1 MATRTYSTVINH
13 TTDAGFRAWGSELA
27 TSLQTVGLVQT
38 ADTGQINWTTATRP
52 TVANTTAGYE
62 IYRFNDSLQG
72 TAPIFLKLEYGTSS
86 NTSNPQ
92 LWLTVGTGSDGA
104 GTITGTVVPRT
115 ICATTP
121 GAPST
126 STPYPSYICMI
137 GGQLMVCSKTGA
149 GSSGSNSGMFWHVG
163 RSTDDTGADTADGVV
178 VYYKTSSITYQSAQ
192 FRYFA
197 AAATITAAGTSS
209 SGGPYCMIPAA
220 LTSSLVGA
228 DIQAFK
234 HYAAFPFVRPVVGL
248 VTVLTAEV
256 PAGNTISVAA
266 VGSTPRT
273 YISIGQ
279 AGYGMCTAGGS
290 TYCAAM
296 LWE

>member
-1 MATRTYSTVINH
+1 MTTSTYSTVINH
-13 TTDAGFRAWGSELA
+13 TTDAGFRAWGSELS
-27 TSLQTVGLVQT
+27 TNLQAVGLVKT
-38 ADTGQINWTTATRP
+38 ADTGQINWATVTRP
-52 TVANTTAGYE
+52 GTSTAAGYE
-62 IYRFNDSLQG
+62 IYRFNDALQG
-72 TAPIFLKLEYGTSS
+72 TAPVFLKLEYGTGS
-86 NTSNPQ
+86 TVSNPQ

-104 GTITGTVVPRT
+104 GTITGTVVSRT
-115 ICATTP
+115 VCATTP
-121 GAPST
+121 AAPST
-126 STPYPSYICMI
+126 STPYPSYVCMA

-149 GSSGSNSGMFWHVG
+149 GPSSSNSGMFWHVG
-163 RSTDDTGADTADGVV
+163 RSTDDAGADTADGVV
-178 VYYKTSSITYQSAQ
+178 CYYKTAGSINQSAQ

-197 AAATITAAGTSS
+197 EPATIAATGTSGI
-209 SGGPYCMIPAA
+209 GGPYCMVPAS
-220 LTSSLVGA
+220 LTSSLFGA

-234 HYAAFPFVRPVVGL
+234 HYAAFPLVRPTVGL

>member
-1 MATRTYSTVINH
+1 MTTSTYSTVINH
-13 TTDAGFRAWGSELA
+13 TKDAGFRAWGSELSTA
-27 TSLQTVGLVQT
+27 LQTVGLVQT
-38 ADTGQINWTTATRP
+38 ADTGQINWTTVTRP
-52 TVANTTAGYE
+52 GTNTAGGYE
-62 IYRFNDSLQG
+62 IYRFNDALQG
-72 TAPIFLKLEYGTSS
+72 TAPVFIKLEYGTSS
-86 NTSNPQ
+86 SASNPQ

-104 GTITGTVVPRT
+104 GTITGTVVSRT
-115 ICATTP
+115 ACAMC
-121 GAPST
+121 PSFPAT
-126 STPYPSYICMI
+126 GTPYPSYVCMV

-149 GSSGSNSGMFWHVG
+149 GPSGSNSGMFWHVG
-163 RSTDDTGADTADGVV
+163 RSTADTGADTADGVV
-178 VYYKTSSITYQSAQ
+178 VYYKTANAAFHSAQ

-197 AAATITAAGTSS
+197 AAATITAAGTASI
-209 SGGPYCMIPAA
+209 GGPYCMIPAA
-220 LTSSLVGA
+220 LTSSLDGS

-234 HYAAFPFVRPVVGL
+234 HYAAFPLVRPVVGL